1 MRQGVVYLNKERVA
15 LLRNYLLTN
24 INFAMMTN
32 ISMIH
37 QALHKPDIDKTTTG
51 IYFPLSISFFCQH
64 AVRRAQPHRSGKI
77 IAD

>member
-37 QALHKPDIDKTTTG
+37 QSP
-51 IYFPLSISFFCQH
+51 P
-64 AVRRAQPHRSGKI
+64 
-77 IAD
+77 